1 MISIAFFVLALTI
14 YSLIVF
20 KTKDII
26 HPIGIGIIFWFF
38 SASLS
43 TIDVLYDPQLQ
54 SELSF
59 ETLAAI
65 FLAGLF
71 FTLPFLFSK
80 RIDKAIFS
88 YQRFDFNLIYRV
100 VFNFIVL
107 LSIITFLMRFGTML
121 THPPLLSGAGS
132 DLKSLVPNAPPLLN
146 FIDVSMPYIALTAL
160 FELKYSYRLRRGRRI
175 LLIFFA
181 IFTIVAALIY
191 KVSRGEFLVFMMGA
205 IYILLIPRKITLG
218 FKQLMIV
225 MLPMA
230 LLLYIGA
237 MRISETSR
245 ASTQFGEGVA
255 NSLFSQIYTYVA
267 MNFQNLNLLV
277 NSSFEPTYI
286 WGGLKF
292 LLKPFFGSYYDNN
305 SIGFSDYEVSF
316 FNAKTF
322 IYYFYNDLGLAGV
335 IIYSFVIG
343 LLLQVI
349 YNKTACNVKYCLLQ
363 ACFMKAIIFMLF
375 GNYFFGEF
383 VLIIPYGIVLF
394 LLLLIPKV
402 EVKRIEAKPIPNHFN
417 NN

>member
-1 MISIAFFVLALTI
+1 MISIAFFVIAIII
-14 YSLIVF
+14 YSSIVY

-26 HPIGIGIIFWFF
+26 HPLGIGIIFWFF

-43 TIDVLYDPQLQ
+43 TIDILYDHQLQ
-54 SELSF
+54 SELSL
-59 ETLAAI
+59 ETIVAI
-65 FLAGLF
+65 FLAGIF
-71 FTLPFLFSK
+71 FVLPFLLSNK
-80 RIDKAIFS
+80 IDKNIFR
-88 YQRFDFNLIYRV
+88 YQRFEFGFFYRSF
-100 VFNFIVL
+100 FNFIML
-107 LSIITFLMRFGTML
+107 LSVTAFFMRFGTIL

-146 FIDVSMPYIALTAL
+146 FADVSMPYIALTAL
-160 FELKYSYRLRRGRRI
+160 FELKYSYRLRRGRKYF
-175 LLIFFA
+175 LLSFVFFS
-181 IFTIVAALIY
+181 IVAALVY

-205 IYILLIPRKITLG
+205 IYLLLIPRKITLG
-218 FKQLMIV
+218 FKQLMMI

-245 ASTQFGEGVA
+245 ASTQFGDGVV
-255 NSLFSQIYTYVA
+255 NSIFSQIYTYVA

-292 LLKPFFGSYYDNN
+292 LLKPFFGSYYESD
-305 SIGFSDYEVSF
+305 SIGFMNYEISF

-335 IIYSFVIG
+335 IFYSFAIG
-343 LLLQVI
+343 LLLQII
-349 YNKTACNVKYCLLQ
+349 YNKSSYNIKYFLLQ
-363 ACFMKAIIFMLF
+363 SCFMKAIVFMLF

-383 VLIIPYGIVLF
+383 VLIIPYLVVLF
-394 LLLLIPKV
+394 LLLLISKV
-402 EVKRIEAKPIPNHFN
+402 DFRDIENEPNHSIKN
-417 NN
+417 